1 MSEHSG
7 PAVVF
12 DQVFK
17 AFGPHQVLR
26 DVSFQVPAGQAL
38 CILGRSGTGK
48 SVTLKL
54 LIALLKPDRGSIW
67 VDGDDISRLKPSG
80 LSKVR
85 RKMGFLFQD
94 AALFDSLTL
103 YENLALPLARL
114 TTKSP
119 AEIDFAV
126 NDVLRQVELEGDQGK
141 LPSDLSGGMRKR
153 AGLAR
158 ALVLEPKVLLADA
171 PSSGL
176 DRITASEIDE
186 LLLRQKREKGMT
198 ILVVTH
204 DVHGAR
210 RVGDRF
216 AVLDK
221 GDLIA
226 YGTAAEVENS
236 GRDTAR
242 KLITEDYPA

>member
-1 MSEHSG
+1 MNPEARTAVIFEHVS
-7 PAVVF
+7 
-12 DQVFK
+12 K
-17 AFGPHQVLR
+17 AFGPKQVLR
-26 DVSFQVPAGQAL
+26 DVSFELPAGEAL

-54 LIALLKPDRGSIW
+54 LISLLKPDQGKIW
-67 VDGDDISRLKPSG
+67 IEEDEITRLNEAG

-94 AALFDSLTL
+94 AALFDSYTL
-103 YENLALPLARL
+103 YENLALPLRRL
-114 TTKSP
+114 TRKTQE
-119 AEIDFAV
+119 EIDSIV
-126 NDVLRQVELEGDQGK
+126 NSVLGQVGLAGDK
-141 LPSDLSGGMRKR
+141 AKMPAALSGGMRKR

-158 ALVLEPKVLLADA
+158 ALVLEPKILLADE

-186 LLLRQKREKGMT
+186 LLLRQKAERQMT
-198 ILVVTH
+198 IIVVTH

-216 AVLDK
+216 AVFDK

-226 YGTAAEVENS
+226 FGTSSDIERSEHE
-236 GRDTAR
+236 TAR
-242 KLITEDYPA
+242 KLISEN

>member
-1 MSEHSG
+1 MNAETKA
-7 PAVVF
+7 AVVF
-12 DQVFK
+12 DRVSK
-17 AFGPHQVLR
+17 SFGPKQVLR
-26 DVSFQVPAGQAL
+26 EVSFEVPAGQAL

-54 LIALLKPDRGSIW
+54 LISLLKPDHGNIW
-67 VDGDDISRLKPSG
+67 VDQQEVTRMKEAE

-103 YENLALPLARL
+103 YENLALPLQRL
-114 TTKSP
+114 TEKTQE
-119 AEIDFAV
+119 EIDSIV
-126 NDVLRQVELEGDQGK
+126 DRVLGQVGLGNDKRK
-141 LPSDLSGGMRKR
+141 MPSALSGGMRKR

-158 ALVLEPKVLLADA
+158 ALVLEPKILLADE

-176 DRITASEIDE
+176 DRITAAEIDE
-186 LLLRQKREKGMT
+186 LLIQQKTEHKT
-198 ILVVTH
+198 TVIVVTH

-216 AVLDK
+216 AVFDK
-221 GDLIA
+221 GDLVA
-226 YGTAAEVENS
+226 HGTAAEVEQSENE
-236 GRDTAR
+236 TAR
-242 KLITEDYPA
+242 KLISEN

>member
-1 MSEHSG
+1 MSSAHTG

-12 DQVFK
+12 DQVYK

-26 DVSFQVPAGQAL
+26 DVSFSVPAGQVL

-54 LIALLKPDRGSIW
+54 LMALLKPDRGSIR
-67 VDGDDISRLKPSG
+67 VDGDDITRLKPSS

-114 TTKSP
+114 TMKTQ
-119 AEIDFAV
+119 AEIDFAI
-126 NDVLRQVELEGDQGK
+126 NGVLRDVELAHDKDK

-158 ALVLEPKVLLADA
+158 ALVLEPKVLLADE

-186 LLLRQKREKGMT
+186 LLLRQK
-198 ILVVTH
+198 
-204 DVHGAR
+204 
-210 RVGDRF
+210 
-216 AVLDK
+216 
-221 GDLIA
+221 
-226 YGTAAEVENS
+226 
-236 GRDTAR
+236 
-242 KLITEDYPA
+242 